1 MTKMSFQMDG
11 LKALALI
18 NSKIK
23 GVDKPLIVDGYY
35 AKTTQSS
42 HEYLYRNI
50 GPDTFRRHFAETAG
64 LETYLTKEQVD
75 RAYLEIS
82 LAWDWNYY
90 RPAIWYAE
98 NTGMNGEWVQPE
110 EEFIARGWA
119 YNVFNITNSL
129 ATTYT
134 FQLKGESK
142 GSQGAPAHFLGQQ

>member
-23 GVDKPLIVDGYY
+23 GVDKPIIVDGYY

-75 RAYLEIS
+75 RAYLEIG
-82 LAWDWNYY
+82 
-90 RPAIWYAE
+90 I
-98 NTGMNGEWVQPE
+98 
-110 EEFIARGWA
+110 
-119 YNVFNITNSL
+119 ITD
-129 ATTYT
+129 
-134 FQLKGESK
+134 QLFGTQRILE
-142 GSQGAPAHFLGQQ
+142 